1 MAHPLTTM
9 CLACQHLDRDSEKS
23 HACNA
28 FPEGIPQEIWTNR
41 HDHHNPYPGD
51 QGVRFQ
57 IMAVQQEEPAMQNA
71 GRS

>member
-1 MAHPLTTM
+1 MAHPTTTM
-9 CLACQHLDRDSEKS
+9 CLACKQLHRDNEKT

-51 QGVRFQ
+51 NGVRFT

-71 GRS
+71 SRM